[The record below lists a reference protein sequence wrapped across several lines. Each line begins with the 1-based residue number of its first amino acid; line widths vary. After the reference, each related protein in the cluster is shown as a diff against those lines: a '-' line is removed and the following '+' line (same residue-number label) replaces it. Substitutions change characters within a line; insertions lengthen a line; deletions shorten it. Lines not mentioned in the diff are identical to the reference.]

1 MRLNVTLGIDASLVI
16 DQGPAIALSPDGRLL
31 AFVAQ
36 QADGSD
42 SQLYVRRLDQL
53 LPSLLPGTMGA
64 RNPFFNPDGQWIGF
78 FANGRLK
85 KVAISGGSVVTLCDA
100 PNGRGGSWTADDTIT
115 FLPVATASEA
125 GNDGGL
131 RRVSANG
138 GQPEPL
144 TKVLPGELTQR
155 WPQVLPGGKA
165 VLYTV
170 TSGDRFGIGGNAY
183 DNADIV
189 VQPLPP
195 DGTRKIVQRGAY
207 YGRYL
212 ASGHLA
218 YLHEGTMFVE
228 PFDVRRLAV
237 TGPPAPALEGVMSS
251 GGNGSAQFA
260 VSDDGVL
267 MYVPGQQVN
276 NTRPI
281 SWVDRAGTIAIAHL
295 APLLFNNPQFSPDGR
310 LIALNLPSQDG
321 ARSDV
326 WIYNWQRDAM
336 SRLTQP
342 PLYALRPVWTPNG
355 HRIVFA
361 ARVGSLLTNLFWLP
375 SDGTGMPERLTT
387 SPNAQVPGSWHPNK
401 PFFAFQETNPQ
412 TLADIMILP
421 FEGSETSGWK
431 PGQPVVFVNTPFREE
446 WPAFSPDGRWLAF
459 ASFKSGQAEIYVRPF
474 QHPGGETLVSIG
486 GGLAP
491 IWSRTRHELLFM
503 RPDTRIGVVDYHA
516 EGDTFS
522 VEKPRVWASDVRIQG
537 AGGGGFDLHP
547 NGDRIVGRL
556 VAVDQVTEK
565 RDRIVL
571 ISNFFDDLQRISPG
585 TR

>member
-1 MRLNVTLGIDASLVI
+1 
-16 DQGPAIALSPDGRLL
+16 
-31 AFVAQ
+31 
-36 QADGSD
+36 
-42 SQLYVRRLDQL
+42 
-53 LPSLLPGTMGA
+53 
-64 RNPFFNPDGQWIGF
+64 
-78 FANGRLK
+78 
-85 KVAISGGSVVTLCDA
+85 
-100 PNGRGGSWTADDTIT
+100 
-115 FLPVATASEA
+115 
-125 GNDGGL
+125 
-131 RRVSANG
+131 
-138 GQPEPL
+138 
-144 TKVLPGELTQR
+144 
-155 WPQVLPGGKA
+155 
-165 VLYTV
+165 
-170 TSGDRFGIGGNAY
+170 
-183 DNADIV
+183 
-189 VQPLPP
+189 
-195 DGTRKIVQRGAY
+195 
-207 YGRYL
+207 
-212 ASGHLA
+212 
-218 YLHEGTMFVE
+218 
-228 PFDVRRLAV
+228 
-237 TGPPAPALEGVMSS
+237 
-251 GGNGSAQFA
+251 
-260 VSDDGVL
+260 
-267 MYVPGQQVN
+267 
-276 NTRPI
+276 
-281 SWVDRAGTIAIAHL
+281 
-295 APLLFNNPQFSPDGR
+295 
-310 LIALNLPSQDG
+310 
-321 ARSDV
+321 
-326 WIYNWQRDAM
+326 
-336 SRLTQP
+336 
-342 PLYALRPVWTPNG
+342 
-355 HRIVFA
+355 
-361 ARVGSLLTNLFWLP
+361 
-375 SDGTGMPERLTT
+375 
-387 SPNAQVPGSWHPNK
+387 VPGSWHPNK